1 MPTGDRAE
9 GRPFLVSQDLSFAR
23 GPEPVSLEERK
34 YDEAWLQE
42 LIERHPEILPVV
54 EIDEAYAPAYCIG
67 REVPTAVGP
76 ADHILASPTGR
87 LTIVETKLWKN
98 PEARREAVI
107 QLIDYAKEVRK
118 WTYEE
123 LDRQVRSYTK
133 RTGGKGKDL
142 FEAVSAEAE
151 LDEADFVDAVSRN
164 LRRGAFLLLV
174 VGDGIRE
181 SVEEMAE
188 VLSQTPQMLF
198 TLALVELKVYKAQ
211 AHPDLPR
218 LVMPRV
224 VMRTRE
230 VVRAVVRVEGTGEAR
245 VQVDMEPEP
254 GPSGVARPR
263 RTLSETEYFDEL
275 GRRTSPDEVAIARR
289 IYTDLQERGAEID
302 WRSSSFVAKLPD
314 PGGSGKRI
322 TLLVVY
328 RDGTVTTGW
337 GVQQLEALGY
347 DTTPPPQFVRA
358 VAALFPHVKPAGSS
372 KGAEDTWRPNLALSE
387 LDTRYA
393 ELMVL
398 VDDYIAA
405 LRRVAAAGE
414 A

>member
-1 MPTGDRAE
+1 MPSGNRAE
-9 GRPFLVSQDLSFAR
+9 GRPFLVSQDLSFAK

-42 LIERHPEILPVV
+42 LIERHPEILPVA
-54 EIDEAYAPAYCIG
+54 EIDETYAPAYCIG

-76 ADHILASPTGR
+76 ADHVLASPTGR

-98 PEARREAVI
+98 PQARREAVI

-118 WTYEE
+118 WTYDD
-123 LDRQVRSYTK
+123 LDRLVRTYTK
-133 RTGGKGKDL
+133 HTGGKGKGL

-181 SVEEMAE
+181 SVEDMAE

-198 TLALVELKVYKAQ
+198 TLALVELKVYEAH

-245 VQVDMEPEP
+245 VQVDVEPEP
-254 GPSGVARPR
+254 GPDGGARTR

-275 GRRTSPDEVAIARR
+275 GRRTSSDEVAIARR
-289 IYTDLQERGAEID
+289 IYADLQERGAEIE

-314 PGGSGKRI
+314 PAGSGKRI

-372 KGAEDTWRPNLALSE
+372 KGARDTWHPNLSLAEIASHYSEFMALI
-387 LDTRYA
+387 A
-393 ELMVL
+393 E
-398 VDDYIAA
+398 YIEA
-405 LRRVAAAGE
+405 LRKAAARGE
-414 A
+414 E